1 MPRLPFPPCTTFF
14 FFLSSISIGKI
25 GILGDL
31 LTSCLFMYLLYQLAG
46 NQIIFHLLFCKCII
60 YFQGRET
67 QSFIVATPPKNCLY
81 DYVVYNS
88 IQYPGDGAP
97 RISIQGRRELP
108 NFQNL
113 AVIYFHD
120 MYLHKKIGQ
129 SLWIS
134 PEIPFDWNFLKIG
147 SVIIYS
153 FVSDSPNFQ
162 VCWLVP
168 FPSCPTALTKNNI
181 WYG

>member
-1 MPRLPFPPCTTFF
+1 MSLIITKCNKSGHFMPRLPFPPCTTFF

-31 LTSCLFMYLLYQLAG
+31 LTSCLFLYLLYQLAG

-88 IQYPGDGAP
+88 IQYPGAGRGSTDFNLGEEGITEFSKLSCHLLP
-97 RISIQGRRELP
+97 LHVSTEKNWTKFVNFSRNSI
-108 NFQNL
+108 
-113 AVIYFHD
+113 
-120 MYLHKKIGQ
+120 
-129 SLWIS
+129 
-134 PEIPFDWNFLKIG
+134 
-147 SVIIYS
+147 
-153 FVSDSPNFQ
+153 
-162 VCWLVP
+162 
-168 FPSCPTALTKNNI
+168 
-181 WYG
+181 